1 MAIKSTSTSE
11 NGMRQAAELLL
22 HYLRLQVELQRQS
35 QETFILQA
43 QNGHV
48 LIFQLRISCS
58 VIILLKMFFFY

>member
-1 MAIKSTSTSE
+1 MPILWTILRMAIKSTSTPE

-35 QETFILQA
+35 QETSILQA

-48 LIFQLRISCS
+48 LIF
-58 VIILLKMFFFY
+58 